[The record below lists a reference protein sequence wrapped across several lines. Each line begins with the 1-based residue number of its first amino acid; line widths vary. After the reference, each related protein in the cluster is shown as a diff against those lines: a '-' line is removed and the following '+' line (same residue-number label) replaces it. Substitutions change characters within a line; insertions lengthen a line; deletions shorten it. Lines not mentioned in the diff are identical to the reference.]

1 MANRSD
7 FFKAKIPRHIK
18 KMLSLNYTDDHERA
32 VMRKL
37 FQSAHASHVAYRLKV
52 RSGKVGAND
61 DGGEE

>member
-7 FFKAKIPRHIK
+7 FYRAKVPRSIK

-37 FQSAHASHVAYRLKV
+37 FQSAHASHVAFKLKV
-52 RSGKVGAND
+52 RSGKAGTQD